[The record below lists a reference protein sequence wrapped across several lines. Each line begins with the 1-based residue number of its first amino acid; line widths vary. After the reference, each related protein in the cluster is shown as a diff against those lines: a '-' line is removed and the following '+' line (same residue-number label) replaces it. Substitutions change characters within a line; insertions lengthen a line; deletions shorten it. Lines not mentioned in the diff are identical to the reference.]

1 MNNKLS
7 NIFKG
12 DKVIWMVFFFLC
24 IISIVEVYSASSQLT
39 YGTDSY
45 LGPVSKH
52 FSIMAVGFVLMLLT
66 QNIKCRYFKIVT
78 PFMLIISIL
87 TLIYV
92 FIAGHATNGAQ
103 RWIPLFGFQFQPSE
117 LAKGTMIL
125 ATAQILSAMQTE
137 NGADRQAFKYIIT
150 AADYVLKHLGIKA
163 RTDWNGSYTDGNPI
177 WGKAT
182 ISNKLI
188 SLNQQ
193 KQPARDEIPDVIGMG
208 ARDAV
213 FRIES
218 LGVRVRLQGRGKVTK
233 QSLEPGHKIKK
244 GEVCM
249 LLLE

>member
-1 MNNKLS
+1 MS
-7 NIFKG
+7 G
-12 DKVIWMVFFFLC
+12 VVFHH
-24 IISIVEVYSASSQLT
+24 ISE
-39 YGTDSY
+39 G
-45 LGPVSKH
+45 
-52 FSIMAVGFVLMLLT
+52 IMAQSLKLDVKDARDST
-66 QNIKCRYFKIVT
+66 
-78 PFMLIISIL
+78 SIL
-87 TLIYV
+87 V
-92 FIAGHATNGAQ
+92 PDVKDGN
-103 RWIPLFGFQFQPSE
+103 
-117 LAKGTMIL
+117 
-125 ATAQILSAMQTE
+125 
-137 NGADRQAFKYIIT
+137 IT